1 MKVGQAIKRP
11 AQHWAI
17 RISLF
22 FALALFCMLP
32 ARGVDDAHQVLL
44 ISSYSYEQESVHMQ
58 LSGVREALGTDVS
71 IKYLFMD
78 TRNQSHRLATQELD
92 RRLESWKL
100 LETFDLILLGGDA
113 ALEYALQRQEDFFK
127 GLPMVFIDVRQPIL
141 AAAAAQD
148 PLISGVESATPFQ
161 ETIELAQSL
170 YPMARQVVC
179 IGDGSDSARGMM
191 VTFYGLEGTFPQ
203 LQFQNLNVGALTQ
216 EELRAA
222 MAGYGAET
230 ILIYGRV
237 AFDGSGNIYTDL
249 QAAEMLSGMTSR
261 PIFTT
266 TDICVA
272 TGMLGGCMISPYNMA
287 YRAGAFAKQ
296 VLDGEASPADLGLM
310 QMPVVAKFDKTAME
324 RLGVYSWDLPS
335 DTVYINDELGDFL
348 AKYWQAVVWALGV
361 LALLLLLLGLLMRDN
376 RRRRVLI
383 GQIRDRERQLQ
394 TLMDW
399 VPGGICSFQVDEED
413 HLEMLHF
420 NVGFYQMLGLTE
432 PMHRVAEWNLM
443 ERIHPEDRA
452 GFWRKIRQR
461 RYRLETIHDTFRM
474 RRRDGTYIWT
484 SLQASLAQ
492 KEGGQYIY
500 YGVVSDVDELKRM
513 QAHLEEERHTLSAAM
528 DHANVQYWIYDAG
541 HRLIQ
546 TSRSVD
552 ALRETAPEEREK
564 PVGGWFQLD
573 IAVEEDRAK
582 LQNALAEIDGGAK
595 TAVCELRERLPDG
608 GQRWLLLKFTALYN
622 AAGNRMRVLCIGI
635 DRTEFHR
642 EIERYERQ
650 SRRIQIEMPNAVAAC
665 HVNLTKNLCVPG
677 PCKYPEL
684 LENMDGTADGFFL
697 RMKSRSLNAEQAES
711 FANMFS
717 RQTLL
722 EAYER
727 GSAVV
732 TFDRCCWINGVIR
745 WVTLRADITRNPLT
759 DDVEASV
766 YSFDID
772 AQKSMEQVMDTV
784 IRKEY
789 LMILRIDLTADTAR
803 VFSSQSGQD
812 FVHEIPHAEQ
822 AFLGSIRDSYAGGDL
837 ERVMRQL
844 CFGEVRRQLERSGE
858 YIIFTD
864 CRDSSGAIRR
874 LRNAFVWLDRESDT
888 ICCTMT
894 DMTDVFAKE
903 RRRNRMLQEALDDAH
918 RANQA
923 KSDFL
928 SRMSHEIRTPM
939 NAILGLTQLMRA
951 DVERIGSREIL
962 EDLSKL
968 QTSGEYLLGL
978 INDVLDMSRI
988 ESGHVEFH
996 PETVN
1001 VREMFESIQNLIKPR
1016 MEEKNI
1022 RFTLDIS
1029 GVDTPYVVIDR
1040 LRVQQVYVNI
1050 LANAVKFSNPG
1061 TEISCTVTH
1070 VPQGEDQVTSTIVFR
1085 DQGCGMSEE
1094 FLPHIFEPFVQENNA
1109 HQASQSGTGLGLAI
1123 VKNLIEQMGG
1133 TISVKSKLGEGSE
1146 FTVRLTVPRGLP
1158 TGPKRKQLE
1167 EGAAKASMEMRR
1179 VLLAEDHPINTEIAK
1194 RMLTRHGIQVDCVTN
1209 GRLAVERYLEA
1220 DAGSY
1225 DAILLDIRMP
1235 EMNGLEAAQA
1245 IRAAGRFDAKT
1256 IPIIAMTANA
1266 FENDRQDTRAAGMNA
1281 HISKPVEEEVLMETL
1296 RKFIRE

>member
-1 MKVGQAIKRP
+1 MKDGQAIKRP
-11 AQHWAI
+11 VRKRAI
-17 RISLF
+17 SISLF

-58 LSGVREALGTDVS
+58 LNGIREALGTDVS

-113 ALEYALQRQEDFFK
+113 ALGYALQHQDDFFK

-148 PLISGVESATPFQ
+148 PLISGVESTMPFR

-170 YPMARQVVC
+170 YPMAKKVVC

-191 VTFYGLEGTFPQ
+191 VTFYGLESTFPR
-203 LQFQNLNVGALTQ
+203 LQFQNLNVGELTQ

-230 ILIYGRV
+230 ILVYGRV

-272 TGMLGGCMISPYNMA
+272 TGMLGGCMISPYDMA
-287 YRAGAFAKQ
+287 YQAGAFAKQ

-310 QMPVVAKFDKTAME
+310 QMPVVAKFDKEVME
-324 RLGVYSWDLPS
+324 RLGVYSWDLPGN
-335 DTVYINDELGDFL
+335 TVYINDRLGDIL
-348 AKYWQAVVWALGV
+348 REYWHIIVWALGV
-361 LALLLLLLGLLMRDN
+361 LAVLLLLLGLLIRDN

-420 NVGFYQMLGLTE
+420 NVGFYQLLGLTE

-452 GFWRKIRQR
+452 DFWRKIRQR

-513 QAHLEEERHTLSAAM
+513 QAHLEEERHTLSVAM
-528 DHANVQYWIYDAG
+528 GHANVHYWIYDAG
-541 HRLIQ
+541 HKLIQ
-546 TSRSVD
+546 SSRSGD
-552 ALRETAPEEREK
+552 ALREK
-564 PVGGWFQLD
+564 PAEGWFRLEV
-573 IAVEEDRAK
+573 AVEEDQAK

-595 TAVCELRERLPDG
+595 TAACELRERLPDG
-608 GQRWLLLKFTALYN
+608 SQRWLLLKFTALYN
-622 AAGNRMRVLCIGI
+622 TAGNRMRVLCIGI

-697 RMKSRSLNAEQAES
+697 QMKNRSLNAEQAES
-711 FANMFS
+711 FANMFN

-727 GSAVV
+727 GSAAI
-732 TFDRCCWINGVIR
+732 TFDRCCWISGAIR

-759 DDVEASV
+759 DDVEASI
-766 YSFDID
+766 YSIDID
-772 AQKSMEQVMDTV
+772 AQKSMEQVMNTV

-803 VFSSQSGQD
+803 VFSSQSGED
-812 FVHEIPHAEQ
+812 FVHEITHAEQ
-822 AFLGSIRDSYAGGDL
+822 AFLGSIRESYAGGDL
-837 ERVMRQL
+837 EQVIRQL
-844 CFGEVRRQLERSGE
+844 SFGEVRRQLERSGE

-864 CRDSSGAIRR
+864 CRDGSGAIRC

-894 DMTDVFAKE
+894 DMTEVFAKE
-903 RRRNRMLQEALDDAH
+903 RRRNKLLQEALEDAH

-939 NAILGLTQLMRA
+939 NAILGLTQLMRT
-951 DVERIGSREIL
+951 DIERSGNPESV

-968 QTSGEYLLGL
+968 QASGEYLLGL

-1001 VREMFESIQNLIKPR
+1001 VQEMLSSIQNLIKPR

-1022 RFTLDIS
+1022 RFKLDIS
-1029 GVDTPYVVIDR
+1029 GADTPYVVIDR

-1050 LANAVKFSNPG
+1050 LTNAVKFSDPG
-1061 TEISCTVTH
+1061 SEISCTVTH
-1070 VPQGEDQVTSTIVFR
+1070 VPCGEDQVTSTIVFR

-1123 VKNLIEQMGG
+1123 VKNLVEQMGG
-1133 TISVKSKLGEGSE
+1133 SVSVKSKLGEGSE
-1146 FTVRLTVPRGLP
+1146 FTVRLTVPRGFP
-1158 TGPKRKQLE
+1158 AGQKRKQP
-1167 EGAAKASMEMRR
+1167 EGDGVRVSMETRR

-1194 RMLTRHGIQVDCVTN
+1194 RMLTRHGLQVDCVAN

-1281 HISKPVEEEVLMETL
+1281 HISKPVEEAVLMETL